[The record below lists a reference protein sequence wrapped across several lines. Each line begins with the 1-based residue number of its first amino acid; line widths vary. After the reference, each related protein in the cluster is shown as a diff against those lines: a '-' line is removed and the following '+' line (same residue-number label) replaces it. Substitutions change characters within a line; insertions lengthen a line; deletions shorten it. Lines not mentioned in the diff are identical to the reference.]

1 MAVSQNTIDEMTD
14 NLHLPKNITDSLKN
28 DLSKVKVTKK
38 ELEEIIERTVE
49 SYNYARIEPCEAAG
63 VVSAQSIGEPGTQMT
78 MRTFHYAGVA
88 EINVTLGL
96 PRLIEIVDARKNPS
110 TPMMTIYLTQEY
122 AKDRDMARRL
132 AWEIEATHISHL
144 GSISTDL
151 NEMALIIELN
161 EKVISQREIM
171 PDQIGDVLEIELGVP
186 VMVDGL
192 TIIIKP
198 KNESYR
204 ELLQL
209 GKNLESVIIKG
220 LKSIRR
226 VVIRK
231 EDAIDEYVL
240 YTEGSALKE
249 VAKLEGVDMT
259 RSITNNINEIFEVF
273 GIEAAR
279 NSIIKEATDTLR
291 EQGLTV
297 DVRHIMLV
305 SDIMCVDG
313 EVKPIGRHGISGEK
327 ASVLARAAFEVTV
340 NHLLDA
346 GVRGDVDELRG
357 VTENVIVGQPIRLGT
372 GNVKL
377 MAAKRI

>member
-1 MAVSQNTIDEMTD
+1 MAVSQNTIEEIIK
-14 NLHLPKNITDSLKN
+14 NLQLPKNIMDSLRD
-28 DLSKVKVTKK
+28 DLSKIKVTKK
-38 ELEEIIERTVE
+38 ELEDIVEKTME
-49 SYNYARIEPCEAAG
+49 SYTYARIEPCEAAG

-110 TPMMTIYLTQEY
+110 TPMMTINLTKEY
-122 AKDRDMARRL
+122 AQDRELARKL

-144 GSISTDL
+144 GSVSTDIG
-151 NEMALIIELN
+151 EMALIVELN
-161 EKVISQREIM
+161 KKVISQRDLTPQNIGEI
-171 PDQIGDVLEIELGVP
+171 LLSELGVP
-186 VMVDGL
+186 VVIKGL
-192 TIIIKP
+192 TLTIRP
-198 KNESYR
+198 ANESYR

-209 GKNLESVIIKG
+209 GKSLDSVVIKG
-220 LKSIRR
+220 VKAIKR

-231 EDAIDEYVL
+231 EDTIDEYVL
-240 YTEGSALKE
+240 YTEGSALND
-249 VAKLEGVDMT
+249 VADLEGVDMT
-259 RSITNNINEIFEVF
+259 RSSTNNINEIYEVF

-297 DVRHIMLV
+297 DIRHIMLV
-305 SDIMCVDG
+305 SDIMSVDG

-346 GVRGDVDELRG
+346 GVRGDVDQLLG

-377 MAAKRI
+377 MAAKRT